1 MADEWLRQMGAVIH
15 GSAHFLEYSLAA
27 PDGSPLLME

>member
-1 MADEWLRQMGAVIH
+1 MADEWLRQMGAVIN

-27 PDGSPLLME
+27 PDEQWLLME